1 MTNEASPRPRRR
13 GRSAWALFAGFLIVV
28 ILSIGTDL
36 LLHATGVF
44 PPWGEPM
51 SDSRFVLAT
60 LYRTVYAILGSYVT
74 ARLAPDRPHAAR
86 APRRSDRARARDGRR
101 RRDVEQGAGV
111 RAALVSARARG
122 DGAAVRLGRRE
133 SGRGSEVMK
142 NTETLQ
148 VTTPSDQEVQLTR
161 LFDAP
166 RPLVFDAFTKPEL
179 LKRWLFG
186 PDGWSLAVC
195 EIDFRV
201 GGQYRYVWK
210 HLTNGKEM
218 GMSGVIH
225 EIVVPE
231 RLVSTEKFD
240 EAWYP
245 GEGAVGTVVLTEQ
258 GSQTLLTQ
266 TIRYGNKEAR
276 DAALKTGMKD
286 GMGASYD
293 RLEGVFAEL
302 LQ

>member
-1 MTNEASPRPRRR
+1 
-13 GRSAWALFAGFLIVV
+13 
-28 ILSIGTDL
+28 
-36 LLHATGVF
+36 
-44 PPWGEPM
+44 
-51 SDSRFVLAT
+51 
-60 LYRTVYAILGSYVT
+60 
-74 ARLAPDRPHAAR
+74 
-86 APRRSDRARARDGRR
+86 
-101 RRDVEQGAGV
+101 
-111 RAALVSARARG
+111 
-122 DGAAVRLGRRE
+122 
-133 SGRGSEVMK
+133 MK

-210 HLTNGKEM
+210 HLTNGNEM
-218 GMSGVIH
+218 GMSGVIR

-258 GSQTLLTQ
+258 GKQTLLTQ

>member
-1 MTNEASPRPRRR
+1 
-13 GRSAWALFAGFLIVV
+13 
-28 ILSIGTDL
+28 
-36 LLHATGVF
+36 
-44 PPWGEPM
+44 
-51 SDSRFVLAT
+51 
-60 LYRTVYAILGSYVT
+60 
-74 ARLAPDRPHAAR
+74 
-86 APRRSDRARARDGRR
+86 
-101 RRDVEQGAGV
+101 
-111 RAALVSARARG
+111 
-122 DGAAVRLGRRE
+122 
-133 SGRGSEVMK
+133 MK

-148 VTTPSDQEVQLTR
+148 VTTPSDQEVRLTR

-195 EIDFRV
+195 EIDLRV

-210 HLTNGKEM
+210 HLTNGNEM
-218 GMSGVIH
+218 GMSGVIR

-258 GSQTLLTQ
+258 GKQTLLTQ

>member
-1 MTNEASPRPRRR
+1 
-13 GRSAWALFAGFLIVV
+13 
-28 ILSIGTDL
+28 
-36 LLHATGVF
+36 
-44 PPWGEPM
+44 
-51 SDSRFVLAT
+51 
-60 LYRTVYAILGSYVT
+60 
-74 ARLAPDRPHAAR
+74 
-86 APRRSDRARARDGRR
+86 
-101 RRDVEQGAGV
+101 
-111 RAALVSARARG
+111 
-122 DGAAVRLGRRE
+122 
-133 SGRGSEVMK
+133 MK

-210 HLTNGKEM
+210 HLTNGNEM
-218 GMSGVIH
+218 GMSGVIR

-245 GEGAVGTVVLTEQ
+245 GEGAVGTVVLAEQ
-258 GSQTLLTQ
+258 GKRTLLTQ

-286 GMGASYD
+286 GMGAGYD